1 MKLKVDNVIDNP
13 DGTATVNF
21 ELDEEMEVFIAQ
33 YYGVTKEELTE
44 DKIQEFVIKAVNG
57 LVEQKEK
64 ETQQP

>member
-1 MKLKVDNVIDNP
+1 MKLKVDNVIENP

-33 YYGVTKEELTE
+33 HYGVTKEELTE

-57 LVEQKEK
+57 LVQEK